1 MDGFNL
7 NQTWNILSRLKSLLE
22 KVGSRVVPHHF
33 FKTVRSI
40 WELETDIGGE
50 WRGYFQW
57 VQGCERYCATLE
69 LRDVTHRSIRL
80 PNPGSVL
87 RFAGKHRMRGEMGFC
102 TSCGSTTNDEAR
114 FCEKCGVVVVSK
126 SIVETTQ
133 AKTIEVVA
141 PSAATWHVTF
151 ATGQTG
157 GPFTEDEIRSM
168 IARQQIKIT
177 DSVIATGGATWVP
190 ITQSPFAR
198 YIVTQATV
206 DRLAASTCPQCGAAM
221 AVVLQRSKAG
231 LVLVIIGLITTP
243 LFGIG
248 IPIFIVGFILRWGFK
263 PKAKYQCPRCNY
275 RT

>member
-1 MDGFNL
+1 M
-7 NQTWNILSRLKSLLE
+7 
-22 KVGSRVVPHHF
+22 
-33 FKTVRSI
+33 
-40 WELETDIGGE
+40 
-50 WRGYFQW
+50 
-57 VQGCERYCATLE
+57 
-69 LRDVTHRSIRL
+69 
-80 PNPGSVL
+80 
-87 RFAGKHRMRGEMGFC
+87 
-102 TSCGSTTNDEAR
+102 
-114 FCEKCGVVVVSK
+114 SK